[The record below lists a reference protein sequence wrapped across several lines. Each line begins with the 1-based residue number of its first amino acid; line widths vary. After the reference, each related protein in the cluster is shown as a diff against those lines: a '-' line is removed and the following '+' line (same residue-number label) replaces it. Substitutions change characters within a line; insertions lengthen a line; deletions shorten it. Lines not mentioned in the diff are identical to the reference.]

1 MLRPARVTRGPEPG
15 LQKPAMAL
23 HVRGGVETRRLVTL
37 ACPWRV
43 RAELVPLLNAEDDVR
58 CTRLLYI
65 AFSSLYN

>member
-37 ACPWRV
+37 ACPWREFEV
-43 RAELVPLLNAEDDVR
+43 CRWWNG
-58 CTRLLYI
+58 
-65 AFSSLYN
+65 